1 MLSSHHAHES
11 TTTPQ
16 HRPHH
21 RKSSRTK
28 KVIRNFLPHSHT
40 SHYLQPG
47 DLVLINVPED
57 LQLLQEVDPCL
68 NGRLAFVQSD
78 NEQEREQCDMQ
89 LCDHVL
95 IKLKPLPKPTTTA
108 KSKTTKSI
116 ESTKT
121 WGGKRT
127 TLTKT
132 TKKRASGEKSSDG
145 DDGYW
150 SDDFPVT
157 SLDNWMYEQYMKIL
171 QRKAKEQEQQ
181 QRAQTLNKQVS
192 QVAVDMDQ
200 RSYPTLGN
208 IDGEEDEEHD
218 REEDCCLFVPKF
230 CLCLEEHILKQRTAL
245 SCHPFHAL
253 TNELN

>member
-11 TTTPQ
+11 TTTPP

-68 NGRLAFVQSD
+68 NGRLAFVQSS
-78 NEQEREQCDMQ
+78 NEQEQEQHNMQ

-95 IKLKPLPKPTTTA
+95 IKLKPLPKQTKSTTSSTTT
-108 KSKTTKSI
+108 SI

-121 WGGKRT
+121 WRGKRT

-132 TKKRASGEKSSDG
+132 TKRRVSGEKSSDG
-145 DDGYW
+145 DDEYW

-157 SLDNWMYEQYMKIL
+157 SLDNWMYDQYMKI
-171 QRKAKEQEQQ
+171 QQQQKQ
-181 QRAQTLNKQVS
+181 QRAQTSKKQVP

-200 RSYPTLGN
+200 RSFSTTLGN
-208 IDGEEDEEHD
+208 IDGAEDGENDH
-218 REEDCCLFVPKF
+218 EEDCCLFVPKF
-230 CLCLEEHILKQRTAL
+230 CLCLEEHILKQRMAL

-253 TNELN
+253 TNEFN